1 MVRATTSWG
10 ANTRCVRLIAMPNL
24 FLTGDPAADRLLS
37 DDPNALLIG
46 MVLDQ
51 QVPMEKAFSGPA
63 VIADRMGGHL
73 DVAAIAAADPEQFA
87 ELCARR
93 PAIHRFPGSMA
104 GRIQAV
110 CRTLV
115 HDYDGEAANL
125 WKDVP
130 SGTEL
135 ARRLRALP
143 GFGTA
148 KASILLGFLGK
159 QYGVTPPG
167 WREAAGAYGVDG
179 TTASL
184 GDIVDDATL
193 QAVRASKKAAKVA
206 AKAGKAPAAAAAND
220 APDDADAAAAEDD
233 AE

>member
-1 MVRATTSWG
+1 
-10 ANTRCVRLIAMPNL
+10 MPNL

-115 HDYDGEAANL
+115 QDYDGDAANL
-125 WKDVP
+125 WNGVP
-130 SGTEL
+130 SGAEL
-135 ARRLRALP
+135 ARRIGALP

-148 KASILLGFLGK
+148 KASIFLALLGK

-167 WREAAGAYGVDG
+167 WREAAGPFGVDG
-179 TTASL
+179 TTVSL
-184 GDIVDDATL
+184 GDIVDDATR
-193 QAVRASKKAAKVA
+193 QAVRASKKAAKA
-206 AKAGKAPAAAAAND
+206 AARAGKAPAAD
-220 APDDADAAAAEDD
+220 APDDADAAAAEVG